1 MKANGP
7 PSITY
12 LNDQGDPF
20 WPHRIRL
27 PFRVKL
33 EDKTWAEPGTLL
45 LLDSGKAQRAQ
56 PSGIQLGYSP
66 SKSCKSRVYKRKSGA
81 GGTTGKKP

>member
-1 MKANGP
+1 MNANGP

-45 LLDSGKAQRAQ
+45 LLDSGKAQRAH
-56 PSGIQLGYSP
+56 
-66 SKSCKSRVYKRKSGA
+66 
-81 GGTTGKKP
+81 

>member
-1 MKANGP
+1 MNASGP
-7 PSITY
+7 QPITY
-12 LNDQGDPF
+12 LNEDGDPF

-45 LLDSGKAQRAQ
+45 LLDSGKAQRAAQ
-56 PSGIQLGYSP
+56 WDTCGIQHYNTLNNNDLEQQ
-66 SKSCKSRVYKRKSGA
+66 K
-81 GGTTGKKP
+81 